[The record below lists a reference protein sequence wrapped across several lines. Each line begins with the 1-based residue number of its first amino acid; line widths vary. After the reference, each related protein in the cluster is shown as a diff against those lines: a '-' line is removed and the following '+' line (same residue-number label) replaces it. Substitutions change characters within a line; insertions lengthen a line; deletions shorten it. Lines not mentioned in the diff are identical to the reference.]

1 MKNVA
6 LVLGLIMVLFVA
18 SCKKGNEP
26 EPTIH
31 TQQIDLSI
39 SYKVDE
45 ESFMENC
52 MMYQNKAGNEYS
64 ITKLV
69 YYISQV
75 SLIKADS
82 GKVLLKN
89 YHYVDAMNSSSNLLV
104 LKDVPVGN
112 YIGISFNIGLDSAQN
127 ISDGLP
133 ATTDNVN
140 MKWPNPMGGG
150 YHFLKLEGYYKDT
163 TATPGY
169 AMHLGTNSC
178 LVPIKLF
185 KPINVTTDSKIPL
198 GLVMNINEW
207 YKNPTTFDFNKD
219 GNYIMGNA
227 AAMKKITDNGRDV
240 FSF

>member
-1 MKNVA
+1 M
-6 LVLGLIMVLFVA
+6 
-18 SCKKGNEP
+18 
-26 EPTIH
+26 
-31 TQQIDLSI
+31 
-39 SYKVDE
+39 
-45 ESFMENC
+45 
-52 MMYQNKAGNEYS
+52 
-64 ITKLV
+64 
-69 YYISQV
+69 
-75 SLIKADS
+75 
-82 GKVLLKN
+82 LLKN